1 MTSYTAPRFEEGQ
14 QSQTPTEGVGTGGV
28 HVGMEEAGDTP
39 PLKYQY
45 RPLPSK
51 NSVRLIELLPGRGS
65 DPISYSLRPINL
77 EDAQPF
83 EALSYVWGRE
93 SDRRAS
99 SVSTM
104 GPSHSL
110 RI

>member
-1 MTSYTAPRFEEGQ
+1 M
-14 QSQTPTEGVGTGGV
+14 